1 MLNDWVTW
9 MKSNGFKGNNGNYI
23 SVISGYRTVETQEEI
38 KNHAPN
44 SSAIPGT
51 SMHGWGIAV
60 DLIFIIKM
68 VS

>member
-9 MKSNGFKGNNGNYI
+9 MKSNGFK
-23 SVISGYRTVETQEEI
+23 VIMEIIFQLLVGIEVETQEEI

-51 SMHGWGIAV
+51 SMVGV
-60 DLIFIIKM
+60 LR
-68 VS
+68 